1 MNLLYYIAGKI
12 SRKIEL
18 KMQGKRVRIFEKDVW
33 GKRKCVIGKGLGFY
47 EI

>member
-1 MNLLYYIAGKI
+1 MAVKI

-18 KMQGKRVRIFEKDVW
+18 KIQGKGVRIFVKDIW
-33 GKRKCVIGKGLGFY
+33 KTGRCVIGKGLGFY